1 MGRQKVPEP
10 SASKGGVAA
19 EVRRRTAFAHSA
31 LTVLLD
37 KAGGRVEFT
46 EAEYQRAIAR
56 YGGASQL
63 TIQFEVVRE
72 SGRPDVVVARLERRA
87 PANAELPT

>member
-1 MGRQKVPEP
+1 
-10 SASKGGVAA
+10 
-19 EVRRRTAFAHSA
+19 
-31 LTVLLD
+31 VLLD

-46 EAEYQRAIAR
+46 EAEYQRAVER